1 MGIVFSLA
9 WRNLW
14 RNRRRTWLT
23 AGAITFSTVLL
34 VGWIPIQ
41 FGTYDIMINASL
53 SVFPGHAQIQR
64 PGYQDKPK
72 IRNAIDNAE
81 QLAQSLRASHNE
93 LYQGIA
99 VRGQAFALLSSGS
112 RSYGAQVVGV
122 QPQFEG
128 KTSSI
133 PGVVKQG
140 HYLSGIDAQEMVIG
154 SALARNLKI
163 KVGDEVTLLSG
174 GKDGSVAAAI
184 LTVEGI
190 FDSGSKEID
199 RYFAEIPLHTF
210 QDIFSM
216 GHSAHSVVVVSK
228 SLEQQAQLLTA
239 LKSAISDRDDVVVL
253 GWEQLL
259 PGMKEAIQVDKT
271 SGFIFYAILIAIV
284 VFSILNTFLMSVLE
298 RTRELGLMLA
308 LGARPT
314 RIALLMILE
323 STMLTLLGL
332 VIGMA
337 IGTALV
343 YWAHVAG
350 VHYPGV
356 EEITEQFNLP
366 NISRIYPQMKLI
378 NFLLGPVSI
387 FVFTNLAAWIP
398 ILRVRKLEPVEAM
411 RTI

>member
-1 MGIVFSLA
+1 MGIIFSLA

-23 AGAITFSTVLL
+23 AGAIAFSTLLL
-34 VGWIPIQ
+34 VAWVPIQ

-53 SVFPGHAQIQR
+53 RVFPGHAQIQR
-64 PGYQDKPK
+64 PGYQEKPE

-81 QLAQSLRASHNE
+81 QLAESLRGSND
-93 LYQGIA
+93 LYEGVA
-99 VRGQAFALLSSGS
+99 VRAQGFALLSSGS

-128 KTSSI
+128 GTSSI
-133 PGVVKQG
+133 PGLVKQG
-140 HYLSGIDAQEMVIG
+140 RFLSAVDAQEIVLG

-163 KVGDEVTLLSG
+163 QVGDEVTVLGG

-184 LTVEGI
+184 LPVVGI
-190 FDSGSKEID
+190 FESGSNEFD
-199 RYFAEIPLHTF
+199 HYFAEMPLHTF
-210 QDIFSM
+210 QDVFSM
-216 GHSAHSVVVVSK
+216 GRSAHAIAIVGK
-228 SLEQQAQLLTA
+228 SLEQQSQLLAA
-239 LKSAISDRDDVVVL
+239 LKSSISGRDDVVIL
-253 GWEQLL
+253 GWDELL

-271 SGFIFYAILIAIV
+271 FGFIFYGILIAIV

-298 RTRELGLMLA
+298 RTREFGLMLA
-308 LGARPT
+308 LGARPQ
-314 RIALLMILE
+314 RIASLMVLE

-332 VIGMA
+332 VIGLV

-343 YWAHVAG
+343 YWAHVTG
-350 VHYPGV
+350 IHYPGI
-356 EEITEQFNLP
+356 EDLAEQFNLP
-366 NISRIYPQMKLI
+366 NLSRIYPQMKLS

-387 FVFTNLAAWIP
+387 FIFTNIAAWIP

>member
-1 MGIVFSLA
+1 MGIVFHLA

-23 AGAITFSTVLL
+23 AAAITFSTVLL

-53 SVFPGHAQIQR
+53 RVFPGHAQIQR
-64 PGYQDKPK
+64 PGYQGKPK

-81 QLAQSLRASHNE
+81 QLAQSLRDSNG
-93 LYQGIA
+93 LYKGIS
-99 VRGQAFALLSSGS
+99 VRALGFALFSSGT

-122 QPQFEG
+122 QPKFEG
-128 KTSSI
+128 DTSSI
-133 PGVVKQG
+133 PGLVKEG
-140 HYLSGIDAQEMVIG
+140 RFLSSIDAQELVLG

-163 KVGDEVTLLSG
+163 KVGDEVTLLGG

-184 LTVEGI
+184 LPVVGI
-190 FDSGSKEID
+190 FESGSNEFD

-216 GHSAHSVVVVSK
+216 GRSAHTITIVGKSVEDQS
-228 SLEQQAQLLTA
+228 QLLAA
-239 LKSAISDRDDVVVL
+239 LNNAVRSRDDVVVL
-253 GWEQLL
+253 GWEELL

-271 SGFIFYAILIAIV
+271 SGFIFYGILIAIV

-298 RTRELGLMLA
+298 RTREFGLMLA
-308 LGARPT
+308 LGARPK
-314 RIALLMILE
+314 RIASLVILE
-323 STMLTLLGL
+323 SAMLTLLGL
-332 VIGMA
+332 VMGMV

-343 YWAHVAG
+343 YWAHVVG
-350 VHYPGV
+350 IHYPGV
-356 EEITEQFNLP
+356 EEIAKQFNLP
-366 NISRIYPQMKLI
+366 ELSRIYPQMKTI
-378 NFLLGPVSI
+378 NFLLGPISI
-387 FVFTNLAAWIP
+387 FISTNIAALIP
-398 ILRVRKLEPVEAM
+398 VLRVRKLEPVEAM

>member
-1 MGIVFSLA
+1 MGIVFHLA

-23 AGAITFSTVLL
+23 AGAIAFSTILL

-81 QLAQSLRASHNE
+81 QLAQSLRGSNS
-93 LYQGIA
+93 LYDGIS
-99 VRGQAFALLSSGS
+99 VRAQAFALLSSGT

-122 QPQFEG
+122 QPNYEG
-128 KTSSI
+128 GTSSI
-133 PGVVKQG
+133 PGLVKQG
-140 HYLSGIDAQEMVIG
+140 RYLSNIDAQELVIG
-154 SALARNLKI
+154 SALARNLKLN
-163 KVGDEVTLLSG
+163 VGDEVTLLGS

-184 LTVEGI
+184 LPVVGI
-190 FDSGSKEID
+190 FESGSNEFD
-199 RYFAEIPLHTF
+199 RFFAEIPLHTF

-216 GHSAHSVVVVSK
+216 GRSAHTIAIVGRTIEDQS
-228 SLEQQAQLLTA
+228 QLLAA
-239 LKSAISDRDDVVVL
+239 LNKAIHSRRDVVVL

-298 RTRELGLMLA
+298 RTREFGLMLA
-308 LGARPT
+308 LGARPK
-314 RIALLMILE
+314 RIASLMILE
-323 STMLTLLGL
+323 SAMLTLIGL
-332 VIGMA
+332 IIGMI

-343 YWAHVAG
+343 YWAHVVG
-350 VHYPGV
+350 IHYPGV
-356 EEITEQFNLP
+356 EEIAAQFNLP
-366 NISRIYPQMKLI
+366 DLSRIYPQMKVI
-378 NFLLGPVSI
+378 NFLLGPISI
-387 FVFTNLAAWIP
+387 FICTNIAAWIP

>member
-1 MGIVFSLA
+1 MGIIFSLA

-23 AGAITFSTVLL
+23 AGAIAFSTLLL
-34 VGWIPIQ
+34 VGWVPIQ

-53 SVFPGHAQIQR
+53 RVFPGHAQIQR
-64 PGYQDKPK
+64 PGYQDKPE

-81 QLAQSLRASHNE
+81 QLAASLRGSNE
-93 LYQGIA
+93 LYQGVT
-99 VRGQAFALLSSGS
+99 VRAQGFALLSSGS

-122 QPQFEG
+122 QPQYEG
-128 KTSSI
+128 DTSSI
-133 PGVVKQG
+133 PGLVKHG
-140 HYLSGIDAQEMVIG
+140 RFLAGDDAQEIVLG

-163 KVGDEVTLLSG
+163 KVGDEVTVLGG

-184 LTVEGI
+184 LPVVGI
-190 FDSGSKEID
+190 FESGSNDFD
-199 RYFAEIPLHTF
+199 RYFAEMPLHTF
-210 QDIFSM
+210 QDVFSM
-216 GHSAHSVVVVSK
+216 GSTAHAIAIVGK
-228 SLEQQAQLLTA
+228 SLEQQAQLLAA
-239 LKSAISDRDDVVVL
+239 LRGAISGRDDVVVL
-253 GWEQLL
+253 GWDELL

-271 SGFIFYAILIAIV
+271 FGFIFYGILIAVV

-298 RTRELGLMLA
+298 RTREFGLMLA
-308 LGARPT
+308 LGARPQ
-314 RIALLMILE
+314 RIASLMVLE

-332 VIGMA
+332 VIGLV

-343 YWAHVAG
+343 YWAHVSG
-350 VHYPGV
+350 IHYPGI
-356 EEITEQFNLP
+356 EDLAEQFNLP
-366 NISRIYPQMKLI
+366 NLSRIYPQMKLS

-387 FVFTNLAAWIP
+387 FVFTNIAAWIP